1 MPVFAPSYEAALT
14 EGSGMD
20 AAAVTR
26 NCDELHVCVD
36 HGPGE
41 MPETFARALSAV
53 RRLRADASWGYPI
66 IILAEIET
74 ELARWFSPD
83 KWRGSN
89 DGHMAREKLLTQ
101 IARLEDAWEQ
111 LSV

>member
-1 MPVFAPSYEAALT
+1 
-14 EGSGMD
+14 MD

-111 LSV
+111 LSA